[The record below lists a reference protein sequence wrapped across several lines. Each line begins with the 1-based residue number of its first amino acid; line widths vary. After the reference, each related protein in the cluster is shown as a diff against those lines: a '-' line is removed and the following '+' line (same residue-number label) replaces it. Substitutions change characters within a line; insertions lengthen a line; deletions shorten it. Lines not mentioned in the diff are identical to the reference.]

1 MFMPRYVALL
11 RGINV
16 GRAKAISMAQL
27 ASVFSALD
35 FSDVATVLR
44 SGNVVFSSDE
54 VVPPDTPSRIE
65 AAVLAATGVQ
75 SSALLL
81 DSAGFSAILDASPL
95 VDIATDGSKSFVTFV
110 TSMPTSIEL
119 PDAASLA
126 PEILAVGP
134 AAVYQWMPDGSLQT
148 RVPRSFWKQFAGPV
162 TARNWNTVLKLRAL
176 LSD

>member
-1 MFMPRYVALL
+1 MPRYVALL

-27 ASVFSALD
+27 ASVFSGLA
-35 FSDVATVLR
+35 FMDVTTLLR
-44 SGNVVFSSDE
+44 SGNVMFGSDE
-54 VVPPDTPSRIE
+54 AVPHDTPSRIE
-65 AAVLAATGVQ
+65 AAILAATGVQ
-75 SSALLL
+75 SSVLLL
-81 DSAGFSAILDASPL
+81 DAAEFSAILEASPL
-95 VDIATDGSKSFVTFV
+95 VDIATDGSKSFITFV

-126 PEILAVGP
+126 PEVLAMGP

-148 RVPRSFWKQFAGPV
+148 RVPRSFWKQFDAPV
-162 TARNWNTVLKLRAL
+162 TTRNWNTVLKLRAL